1 MTIDQTMKEKFFSL
15 FMNFVPKTIFDG
27 MRKFQPEG
35 SKESDPFDGIKAIA
49 WSVNR
54 QDPYLALKWTGEP
67 KQSVLKRM
75 HNTVNGVR
83 HILCSIL

>member
-1 MTIDQTMKEKFFSL
+1 MTIDQTMKEKFFF
-15 FMNFVPKTIFDG
+15 FMNFVPETIFDG